1 LTVAFV
7 SEAETTMER
16 VLPQPAEGR
25 RMSIFTE
32 VGLVD
37 EDRIREERRAVK
49 TTGGPLISMRPVKM
63 LRFKSRNDIFN
74 AEGRRLDDD
83 EDDWESVCDEDEPS
97 GSSQSTTIAS
107 SQFFTPTKLY
117 RLGLF
122 SLVLALMLPIIQ
134 LNPLKHV
141 GVMGAS
147 IAASSIEANVQHST
161 LVKREDS
168 PTDVCKRYSGQSTIV
183 NGTLY
188 MYGFRSVSDAQ
199 QKTNTWSKSTN
210 LHTLPFL
217 RRTRTN
223 SNSQRLPHPRPHQIM
238 ASQLAIPNWSP

>member
-1 LTVAFV
+1 
-7 SEAETTMER
+7 
-16 VLPQPAEGR
+16 
-25 RMSIFTE
+25 MSIFTE